1 MEGEDAESDSSSAF
15 GNKPVWQ
22 RMIVVL
28 AGAFMNIVL
37 GFIVIVVLTCMD
49 TSVPTTV
56 IDSFHTA
63 SESASE
69 YSASSYDC
77 GLREGDKIIEIDGM
91 DIMTVKDL
99 QYALISSEND
109 SYDLVVKRN
118 GERTELN
125 DVVFKDKSTGSLVDF
140 YIKAHKKTPLTYY
153 RIPLRIRFQQLSWCG
168 CH

>member
-1 MEGEDAESDSSSAF
+1 
-15 GNKPVWQ
+15 
-22 RMIVVL
+22 
-28 AGAFMNIVL
+28 MNIVL

-91 DIMTVKDL
+91 DIMTVNANGKEVRVL
-99 QYALISSEND
+99 ESIGISTYD
-109 SYDLVVKRN
+109 SK
-118 GERTELN
+118 
-125 DVVFKDKSTGSLVDF
+125 GSSIRAYF
-140 YIKAHKKTPLTYY
+140 
-153 RIPLRIRFQQLSWCG
+153 LRK
-168 CH
+168 